1 MSLSY
6 LPRPLPSLLS
16 SPLLVRGFQRH
27 QTGSKVLYGWG
38 AQGSLCRR
46 DRASSSS
53 AFPAFHGGESRRCPA
68 CAPDAPR
75 TQTEAEEREE
85 KRWGGSGERG
95 GEAGGRRRRRGVSS
109 GCSSFLT
116 SPLKRIILNRVGT
129 MKTTFVQA
137 ECCFRTQRGI
147 KKTCFLK

>member
-6 LPRPLPSLLS
+6 LPRSLPSLLS

-38 AQGSLCRR
+38 PQGSLCRR

-53 AFPAFHGGESRRCPA
+53 AFPAFHKGESRRRPA

-85 KRWGGSGERG
+85 KRWGEV
-95 GEAGGRRRRRGVSS
+95 GREEEEG
-109 GCSSFLT
+109 
-116 SPLKRIILNRVGT
+116 
-129 MKTTFVQA
+129 
-137 ECCFRTQRGI
+137 
-147 KKTCFLK
+147 CFLWLLMFFDQSIEKDKF

>member
-27 QTGSKVLYGWG
+27 QTGFKVLYGWG

-46 DRASSSS
+46 DRASSSL
-53 AFPAFHGGESRRCPA
+53 AFPAFHRGESRRRPA

-85 KRWGGSGERG
+85 KRWGGV
-95 GEAGGRRRRRGVSS
+95 GREEVRQEGGVSS

-116 SPLKRIILNRVGT
+116 RPLKRIVLNRVGT
-129 MKTTFVQA
+129 TKTTFIEV